1 MIHKRMD
8 DRLRRVVREI
18 ILEALCENT
27 VAPEY
32 AADLDAVEASLQ
44 ASLKALEAAHQKA
57 PDPISK
63 TIITGVH
70 SDIFNA
76 IAGARGFS
84 RKLKSGRPQG

>member
-1 MIHKRMD
+1 MSD
-8 DRLRRVVREI
+8 PLRAAVRRI
-18 ILEALCENT
+18 IVEALSENA

-32 AADLDAVEASLQ
+32 AADLDAVLTSLQ

-70 SDIFNA
+70 SDLFNA
-76 IAGARGFS
+76 AAEARGFIK
-84 RKLKSGRPQG
+84 KLKSGRPQG